1 MAEAKVDEEESRGRL
16 NPPYQH
22 WTTHYPTSSPP
33 PSYTSQCDVHHFHN
47 DSSTC
52 KVETDENHV
61 SRHRS
66 VTSSYGHNDMTSQ
79 SNSNY
84 FFSSQP
90 GLSGAGQTSGRYAE
104 GGQHH
109 FSTNFGSFQ
118 PPLQSP
124 HNFAPPMF
132 PSMNVNVS
140 MNMNLHGLPASSHPP
155 QTFHDVNGHSETF
168 HRDWSGRMG
177 FYQPPPN
184 TVNTPCAGDSG
195 SESEF
200 ASQSNMMTSQFA
212 SHVSSSPASA
222 FRAEYGAAASQLR
235 DRQTSTPSAEGWR
248 APAQPV
254 RFLPFASASLSS
266 QRNGS
271 RFPRLFSSFG
281 ARHGASS
288 RFLSSQIYDLPS
300 RLGHSKFNECPVCR
314 KT

>member
-118 PPLQSP
+118 PPLQSS
-124 HNFAPPMF
+124 HSFAPPMF
-132 PSMNVNVS
+132 PSMNVPISILQVQGRAVTSYEGCGVEVRVGVRVGVGVRVAQSRGNEPGVGVGVGVGQEPAVEVGVGPNRNS
-140 MNMNLHGLPASSHPP
+140 SITTPKHWQGSGVGDRVGRSHGNESGVGVVVGVGFGATTTP
-155 QTFHDVNGHSETF
+155 QT
-168 HRDWSGRMG
+168 
-177 FYQPPPN
+177 
-184 TVNTPCAGDSG
+184 C
-195 SESEF
+195 
-200 ASQSNMMTSQFA
+200 
-212 SHVSSSPASA
+212 
-222 FRAEYGAAASQLR
+222 
-235 DRQTSTPSAEGWR
+235 
-248 APAQPV
+248 
-254 RFLPFASASLSS
+254 FLP
-266 QRNGS
+266 
-271 RFPRLFSSFG
+271 SFI
-281 ARHGASS
+281 RIS
-288 RFLSSQIYDLPS
+288 D
-300 RLGHSKFNECPVCR
+300 C
-314 KT
+314 KTDEPTWC